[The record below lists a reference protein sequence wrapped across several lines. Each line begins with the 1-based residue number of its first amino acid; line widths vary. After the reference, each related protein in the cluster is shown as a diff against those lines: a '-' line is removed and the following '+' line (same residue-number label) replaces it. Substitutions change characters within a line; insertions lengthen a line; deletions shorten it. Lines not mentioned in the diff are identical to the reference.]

1 MVNNKNIL
9 WFSEVSK
16 DDLAL
21 VGGKG
26 ANLGELIKAGL
37 PVPNGFIV
45 TSLAYFHFIKKN
57 KIDKIIAG
65 QLRGLNIANTKKL
78 NLVAKVIQE
87 KILSAKLPGA
97 LASDIKN
104 SYRKLYTIE
113 GQGMFVAV
121 RSSATAEDLPGASFA
136 GEHKTFL
143 NVSGADNV
151 VKAVLKCYAS
161 LFEARAIYYRQIHQ
175 FDHLKVG
182 IAVPVQKMIQS
193 EVSGVMFT
201 IEPVSGDKSK
211 IVIEAGFGLGEAIV
225 SGSINPDRYLIDKD
239 SLKILDKDIQKQ
251 TWKIAKVGKE
261 DKHLTVP
268 KNLQETQKITDE
280 QIKKLASFAKK
291 IEDHYQS
298 PQDTEWAISTENGQA
313 NIYFVQSRPVTG
325 VKNMDLGKAETK
337 LQTNLKPILKGAAA
351 SIGVASG
358 PARII
363 FKPDEIDKIKAG
375 DVMVAEM
382 TNPEYVPAMKKAV
395 AIVTDTGGRTS
406 HAAIVSRELGT
417 PCVVGAGKATSV
429 LKNGQLVTVDGGAGL
444 GYQGKVA
451 LKQAAK
457 EPLETSSEIPI
468 TATKVYVNLGEPE
481 AAEKV
486 AALPVDGI
494 GLLRAEFMIAGIGEH
509 PKAMIEQGRS
519 NIFVK
524 RLSEGLRQVCQAFYP
539 RPVIYRATDF
549 KTNEYKGLK
558 GGEQYEKHEENPM
571 LGYRGAFRY
580 VKEPAVFKLELETIL
595 QVRERFDL
603 KNLWL
608 MIPFVRTLEEFLEVK
623 KIINEAGLKQ
633 TPDFKLWIMVEVPST
648 VILME
653 SFCQTGIDGVS
664 IGTNDLTQLTLGIDR
679 DNATLAEEFDERNDA
694 VILSVKHVIKTC
706 RQYHV
711 TSSVCGQAP
720 SVFPEFVE
728 MLVRAGA
735 TSVSVN
741 PDAVLATRKLVA
753 SVERKLLLDQA
764 RAALKI

>member
-1 MVNNKNIL
+1 
-9 WFSEVSK
+9 
-16 DDLAL
+16 
-21 VGGKG
+21 
-26 ANLGELIKAGL
+26 
-37 PVPNGFIV
+37 
-45 TSLAYFHFIKKN
+45 
-57 KIDKIIAG
+57 
-65 QLRGLNIANTKKL
+65 
-78 NLVAKVIQE
+78 
-87 KILSAKLPGA
+87 
-97 LASDIKN
+97 
-104 SYRKLYTIE
+104 
-113 GQGMFVAV
+113 
-121 RSSATAEDLPGASFA
+121 
-136 GEHKTFL
+136 
-143 NVSGADNV
+143 
-151 VKAVLKCYAS
+151 
-161 LFEARAIYYRQIHQ
+161 
-175 FDHLKVG
+175 
-182 IAVPVQKMIQS
+182 VPVQKMIQS

-444 GYQGKVA
+444 VYQGKVA